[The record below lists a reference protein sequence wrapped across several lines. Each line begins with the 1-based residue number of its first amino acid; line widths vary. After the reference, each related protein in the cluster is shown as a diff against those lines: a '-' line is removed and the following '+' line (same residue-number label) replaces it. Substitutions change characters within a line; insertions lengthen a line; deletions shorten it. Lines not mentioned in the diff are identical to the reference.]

1 MIDEADTVLHRNH
14 VLRSIL
20 NAGYRRKTAYVV
32 RVALRAGRQPGGPM
46 PGCAMSRGGLKG
58 EDPNRAPES
67 APARQPG
74 TKLARYSSWCPKAI
88 ATIRRLPETLSDR
101 CIVITMH
108 RKKVLEKCQR
118 VADLDATTLRRKC
131 ARFVADHADE
141 ITTARPRIPGDLND
155 RAAEIWEP
163 LLALAELAGGEWPQL
178 ASSAAVALTASAQEE
193 TPVGALLFDILVCF
207 LSASAERMFSRQL
220 AAELNAMPDRPWGE
234 MLKGKVVTELWLAT
248 QLRPYGIL
256 PKPVWIG
263 ELAAR
268 GYQKSDFTEVFQ
280 RYVPNE
286 AAKRM
291 LEELTAA
298 AASHRDQPARE
309 TGVQVPRPN
318 DNSTQAG

>member
-1 MIDEADTVLHRNH
+1 MAGACGWRGVAGGVNVL
-14 VLRSIL
+14 
-20 NAGYRRKTAYVV
+20 YRPACSVGKFAAETLALWVV
-32 RVALRAGRQPGGPM
+32 H
-46 PGCAMSRGGLKG
+46 
-58 EDPNRAPES
+58 
-67 APARQPG
+67 
-74 TKLARYSSWCPKAI
+74 TYSSWCPKAI

-101 CIVITMH
+101 C
-108 RKKVLEKCQR
+108 
-118 VADLDATTLRRKC
+118 
-131 ARFVADHADE
+131 
-141 ITTARPRIPGDLND
+141 
-155 RAAEIWEP
+155 
-163 LLALAELAGGEWPQL
+163 
-178 ASSAAVALTASAQEE
+178 
-193 TPVGALLFDILVCF
+193 CF
-207 LSASAERMFSRQL
+207 LSASAERMFSRHL
-220 AAELNAMPDRPWGE
+220 AAELNTMPDRPWGE

-309 TGVQVPRPN
+309 TEVQVPRPN